1 MERVSVGV
9 KALDKIL
16 AGGLP
21 KGSVTLVLGP
31 PGSGKS
37 VFSKRFLM
45 EGIKIKDPS
54 VLISTSETYDT
65 VIDTISSFGWDKE
78 LFKSIIFVD
87 CYSWRIGGS
96 NIRYKASLSSPNEVS
111 IVISE
116 VIDKEFKNVKK
127 NPRLVF
133 DSFTDVIKYVGSE
146 SALKLM
152 DAIRLKLHSNKVTS
166 LILLEEGVHDE
177 RTIAALEYSTD
188 GTVRMRYSEK
198 GRYMMVSRMI
208 ATPIILRWIP
218 FTIG

>member
-1 MERVSVGV
+1 MKRVSVGV
-9 KALDKIL
+9 RALNQIL
-16 AGGLP
+16 VGGLP

-45 EGIKIKDPS
+45 EGIRVKDPS

-65 VIDTISSFGWDKE
+65 VMETILSFGWDKE

-96 NIRYKASLSSPNEVS
+96 NIKYKASLSSPNEVS
-111 IVISE
+111 IVIGE
-116 VIDKEFKNVKK
+116 VIEKELKNSNN

-133 DSFTDVIKYVGSE
+133 DSFTDVIKYVGPE

-152 DAIRLKLHSNKVTS
+152 DAIRLKLHSNKITS
-166 LILLEEGVHDE
+166 LILLEEGVHDA
-177 RTIAALEYSTD
+177 RTVAALEYSTD
-188 GTVRMRYSEK
+188 GTIKMNYSEK

-208 ATPIILRWIP
+208 ATPITLRWIP